1 MDQAAVLPGA
11 WRDEVAG
18 GVAGQA
24 LDAVAQIAER
34 AFGIDAAA
42 VDHARQIA
50 DHAAEA
56 AFALTQGERR
66 AHQRG
71 DVSDEAMPEDGPVAQ
86 ALGVCAHFDPDQSLA
101 WIFDAVA
108 RSTTAQSDYRAFDRG
123 SEIGAVRVIHGG
135 KGNIRVFDQLIRAD
149 SVQFACTFTG
159 IKEAVAAVAGA
170 LQLVNHARQQAGDF
184 LATFEQATAGA
195 SDFIMKPFRLDQ
207 MMASIET
214 CLAQQQVQREN
225 IVLKR
230 QVDQLYDSGMIGNCD
245 TMRSVCDVIK
255 QVAPMPTTVLIE
267 GESGTGKELA
277 ARALHHWSRRKGS
290 FVPVNCGAIS
300 EELMES
306 EFFGH
311 TKGAFTGA
319 QKTREG
325 LFTYANGGT
334 LFLDEIGE
342 MPLSMQVH
350 LLRVLEERVIRP
362 VGSNREI
369 PIDVRII
376 AATNKDLLKQVEKK
390 AFREDLFYRLNV
402 VNVLMPPLRER
413 SDDIP
418 ALASHFSNTLASELG
433 VSELAFSADDLF
445 NLRAYG
451 WPGNIRELKNI
462 IERCLLLGKKPGHCI
477 AGQAMHNGNQA
488 TILTENNHRLDEVEK
503 RHILHILDKEGG
515 NKSAAARI
523 LGVSRKT
530 LERKVKVWN
539 QV

>member
-1 MDQAAVLPGA
+1 MSSSVSRIDDELDTNIAITDFRRNSVLIVDDEPGIRGFLKKGLEKKFGLVEVAENVAEAEALRQRCNFDLIISDIRLPGMS
-11 WRDEVAG
+11 
-18 GVAGQA
+18 GVEWVTD
-24 LDAVAQIAER
+24 LR
-34 AFGIDAAA
+34 K
-42 VDHARQIA
+42 
-50 DHAAEA
+50 
-56 AFALTQGERR
+56 QG
-66 AHQRG
+66 
-71 DVSDEAMPEDGPVAQ
+71 
-86 ALGVCAHFDPDQSLA
+86 
-101 WIFDAVA
+101 
-108 RSTTAQSDYRAFDRG
+108 STTS
-123 SEIGAVRVIHGG
+123 VIFITAHASLETA
-135 KGNIRVFDQLIRAD
+135 IA
-149 SVQFACTFTG
+149 
-159 IKEAVAAVAGA
+159 A
-170 LQLVNHARQQAGDF
+170 LQ
-184 LATFEQATAGA
+184 AGA

-207 MMASIET
+207 IMASIET

-225 IVLKR
+225 VVLKR
-230 QVDQLYDSGMIGNCD
+230 QVEQYYDSGMIGNCD

-277 ARALHHWSRRKGS
+277 ARALHRWSGRKGT

-376 AATNKDLLKQVEKK
+376 AATNKDLAKQVEAK

-413 SDDIP
+413 IDDLP
-418 ALASHFSNTLASELG
+418 ALASHFSKTLASDLG
-433 VSELAFSADDLF
+433 VSELVFSGDDLF
-445 NLRAYG
+445 NLRSYD
-451 WPGNIRELKNI
+451 WPGNIRELKNV
-462 IERCLLLGKKPGHCI
+462 IERCLLLGKNPGHCI
-477 AGQAMHNGNQA
+477 SGQAPPNTNQSA
-488 TILTENNHRLDEVEK
+488 ISTQDNQRLNEVEK
-503 RHILHILDKEGG
+503 RHILNILEMEGG

-539 QV
+539 QE